1 MQLER
6 TADLPQGDMLTLPSA
21 TTHLYAFDGV
31 VCEASEIGEV
41 LGIVL
46 F

>member
-6 TADLPQGDMLTLPSA
+6 TADLPQSELLTLPNA
-21 TTHLYAFDGV
+21 TTHLFAFDGV
-31 VCEASEIGEV
+31 VCEASEVGDV
-41 LGIVL
+41 LCVVL